1 MNELIFDRHP
11 VSVGCRC
18 SFLPSKRFLFLAW
31 QGATKCVF
39 RVIDLRPN
47 PNRSLFSKFFKPL
60 KNFFHFGEKIFSTK
74 RKFNLDRPKLECLA
88 VSTVTLVCK
97 YCTLAILDFPI
108 AWCKIVRTHMVF
120 AYNNP
125 DNDLLRP
132 NRFLTLVASPL

>member
-1 MNELIFDRHP
+1 MNESVFDRHP

-18 SFLPSKRFLFLAW
+18 SFLLSKRFLFLAW
-31 QGATKCVF
+31 HGAAKCVF

-47 PNRSLFSKFFKPL
+47 PNRSLFSKIFKGL
-60 KNFFHFGEKIFSTK
+60 KIFFHFAENFFSTK
-74 RKFNLDRPKLECLA
+74 RNFDLDRPKLEYLA
-88 VSTVTLVCK
+88 VSTAILVSK
-97 YCTLAILDFPI
+97 YWTLAILDFPI

-132 NRFLTLVASPL
+132 ARFLTVPGQK

>member
-1 MNELIFDRHP
+1 MNELVSDRHP

-31 QGATKCVF
+31 QGVAKCVF
-39 RVIDLRPN
+39 RAIGLRPN
-47 PNRSLFSKFFKPL
+47 PNRTLFSKIFKGL
-60 KNFFHFGEKIFSTK
+60 KKYFQQSENSVWIYPNCNTS
-74 RKFNLDRPKLECLA
+74 PSVLEYLQRG
-88 VSTVTLVCK
+88 TVMLVCK
-97 YCTLAILDFPI
+97 YWTLAILDFPI

-132 NRFLTLVASPL
+132 ARLLTLVASPL